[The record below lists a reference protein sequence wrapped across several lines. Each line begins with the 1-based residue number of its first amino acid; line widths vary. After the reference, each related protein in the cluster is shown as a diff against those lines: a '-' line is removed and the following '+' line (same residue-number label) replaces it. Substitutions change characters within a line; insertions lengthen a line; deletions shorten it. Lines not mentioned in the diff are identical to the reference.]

1 MEGQAF
7 MKKVN
12 IRFWIES
19 AALLALTCVFQ
30 SLRLI
35 MGATPVSTYLIGVLV
50 NLCIL
55 TATSAVGVPAGLLLS
70 VTAPCVAFLQSY
82 MPAPILPWTVMG
94 NCMIA
99 LVYGHFA
106 LRINNKVFFYLI
118 AVFPA
123 ALLKYGIITLGWT
136 VTVGYADAFIAV
148 YTTQMALMPHHF
160 ITTIIAFIIAKSLP
174 ASVMNL
180 KFLRK
185 T

>member
-1 MEGQAF
+1 

-55 TATSAVGVPAGLLLS
+55 VATSAIGIPAGLLLS

-82 MPAPILPWTVMG
+82 MPAPILPWVVGG
-94 NCMIA
+94 NCIVT
-99 LVYGHFA
+99 LIYGRCV
-106 LRINNKVFFYLI
+106 LRVNNKVIFYLI

-123 ALLKYGIITLGWT
+123 ALLKYGVITIGWT
-136 VTVGYADAFIAV
+136 VTVGYGDAFIAV

-174 ASVMNL
+174 ASVINL
-180 KFLRK
+180 RFLHK